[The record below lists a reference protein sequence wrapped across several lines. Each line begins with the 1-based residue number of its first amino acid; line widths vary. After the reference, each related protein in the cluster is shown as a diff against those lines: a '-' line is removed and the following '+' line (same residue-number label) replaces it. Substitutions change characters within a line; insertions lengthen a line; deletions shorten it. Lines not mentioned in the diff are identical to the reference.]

1 MAIKLASM
9 KADLEKEK
17 NGSWETCPQ
26 LIPDPD
32 VAFLVSSLYLP
43 EYTVAR
49 DLLMQRLSRIYKD
62 QPIPDGVLSKEV
74 GKLFVDHILHD
85 WRGIDEPF
93 TKQTALQILTDP
105 AYRQLVRAIEI
116 CAGKVGQTNL
126 EFIETETKN

>member
-1 MAIKLASM
+1 MGIKLASI

-26 LIPDPD
+26 LIPDDD

-43 EYTVAR
+43 EYTTAR

-62 QPIPDGVLSKEV
+62 QPIPDAILTKEI
-74 GKLFVDHILHD
+74 GKLFVDHIIHD

-93 TKQTALQILTDP
+93 SKDTALRILTDP
-105 AYRQLVRAIEI
+105 AYRLLVRAIEI

-126 EFIETETKN
+126 EFIETEIKN